1 MRGTRREMRSRFDRM
16 RDLTRMRDA
25 SPFESRTEVWRE
37 VGLGAEIDRGQV
49 RRARSQIVLGAV
61 LLGAVIF
68 AFSRQDQLFPGL
80 GTEVQIATVVAIV
93 AIGWALARALGRG
106 LAPTLF
112 RRMDPSTAGTV
123 GFLIRLFAIFLVGA
137 AALRIAGLDAS
148 ALAVGGAF
156 TAVVLGLAAQQTIGN
171 LFAGLVLLSTR
182 PFRVGERVKLLG
194 GMLAGQVDGIVGQL
208 GLFYTTLISGA
219 DRIMVPNSMV
229 INLAV
234 IPMREPDR
242 VELRAR
248 FDAEM
253 TPDDVQDLLEERIS
267 VPMRY
272 EPHITLEELD
282 GDQVVVQVAATPQD
296 PTAGG
301 LLAADVMAA
310 IRDHGGG
317 HGAVRTDHG
326 GPNGASQVGEPET
339 VAHDGGPRPV

>member
-1 MRGTRREMRSRFDRM
+1 
-16 RDLTRMRDA
+16 MRDA
-25 SPFESRTEVWRE
+25 GHPFESRTEVWRE
-37 VGLGAEIDRGQV
+37 VGLGAEIDRGRV
-49 RRARSQIVLGAV
+49 RRARSEIVVGLI

-112 RRMDPSTAGTV
+112 RRMDPATAGTV
-123 GFLIRLFAIFLVGA
+123 GFLIRLVTIFIVA
-137 AALRIAGLDAS
+137 AVALRIAGLNAN

-182 PFRVGERVKLLG
+182 PFRVGERVKLVG

-234 IPMREPDR
+234 VPLREPER

-248 FDAEM
+248 FSADV
-253 TPDDVQDLLEERIS
+253 TPDEVQEMLVEE
-267 VPMRY
+267 VDTPMRY
-272 EPHITLEELD
+272 TPDIGLEELD
-282 GDQVVVQVAATPQD
+282 REEVVVRIAATPERPVD
-296 PTAGG
+296 GAR
-301 LLAADVMAA
+301 LAAEVMAA

-317 HGAVRTDHG
+317 RAAVRTD
-326 GPNGASQVGEPET
+326 
-339 VAHDGGPRPV
+339 DGGSNGSGRAGEGDGAPGAGIGPT